1 MAAGRAFGII
11 PMREWLPLLAPW
23 PFIVYFLLYPE
34 QLKAIIDWLIRL
46 TLTNE

>member
-1 MAAGRAFGII
+1 
-11 PMREWLPLLAPW
+11 MREWLPLLAPW

-34 QLKAIIDWLIRL
+34 QLKAIIDCLIRL